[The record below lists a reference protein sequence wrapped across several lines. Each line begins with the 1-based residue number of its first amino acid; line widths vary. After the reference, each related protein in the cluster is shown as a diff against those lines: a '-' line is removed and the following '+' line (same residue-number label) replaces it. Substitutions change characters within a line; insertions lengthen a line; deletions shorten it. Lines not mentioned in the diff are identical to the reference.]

1 MHHTMNV
8 KFLPINRKQN
18 LYNILREGRNHH
30 LHIKEFID
38 RNSEACDKSNLIKII
53 SEMLMVSYQNLLRQH
68 WGYNCNQIKP

>member
-18 LYNILREGRNHH
+18 LYNILKEGRNHH

-53 SEMLMVSYQNLLRQH
+53 S
-68 WGYNCNQIKP
+68 